1 MGKLTISM
9 GIFNSYV
16 KLPEGTIW
24 MTGWLDACRIAIDRY
39 RTWKKMKKKH
49 FFDAV
54 ELADTWQI
62 HDKSWQVVMV
72 ITSKSFSTSA
82 VGVASV
88 SAVITFGSATS
99 MVSMPPAAHSAANVD
114 EMSHAAWT
122 TIKTPAI
129 Q

>member
-24 MTGWLDACRIAIDRY
+24 MTGWLDACRIAIDNIDRK
-39 RTWKKMKKKH
+39 WKNH